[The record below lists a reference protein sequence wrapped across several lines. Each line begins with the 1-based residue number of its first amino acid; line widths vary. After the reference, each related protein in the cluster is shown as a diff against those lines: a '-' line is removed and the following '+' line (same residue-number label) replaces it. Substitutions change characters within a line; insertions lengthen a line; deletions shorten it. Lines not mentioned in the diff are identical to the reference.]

1 MQDARTTTDDGHTG
15 LTKRELIAALALAG
29 SLAADAQHEL
39 PAPTHAR
46 WAAACADALLAAL
59 AGGAK

>member
-1 MQDARTTTDDGHTG
+1 MQDARTTADVGHTG
-15 LTKRELIAALALAG
+15 LTKREPIAALALVG
-29 SLAADAQHEL
+29 SLAADAQHGL

-46 WAAACADALLAAL
+46 HAAACADAPIAVL